1 MSNPSEHA
9 QGADMKRGLVLFLA
23 SLLLGG
29 CVVVPAGYGYRGDG
43 YYHRDYYHGYYYGNR
58 GYYAYY
64 HDHGQ

>member
-1 MSNPSEHA
+1 MRKER
-9 QGADMKRGLVLFLA
+9 DMKRGLVLLLA

-29 CVVVPAGYGYRGDG
+29 CVVVPAGYSYRSDG